1 MNLGADIAAALPE
14 LRRQAESRMTDIFT
28 VFRATGNTTT
38 DPDTLVETPEYATV
52 LTDVK
57 GRFQSSNVQP
67 RDAVT
72 PGVTAAETLLSWH
85 TPVTTVGVL
94 TGDIVECTAAVD
106 PELVGLRVRV
116 AGPFVKSAATARRF
130 PVELVS

>member
-1 MNLGADIAAALPE
+1 
-14 LRRQAESRMTDIFT
+14 MTDTFT
-28 VFRATGNTTT
+28 VSRATGDTTT

-67 RDAVT
+67 RDAET
-72 PGVTAAETLLSWH
+72 PGVTAAESALSWH
-85 TPVTTVGVL
+85 TSVATVGVL
-94 TGDIVECTAAVD
+94 TGDVVECTAAVD

>member
-1 MNLGADIAAALPE
+1 MIGDLAAALQRGRN
-14 LRRQAESRMTDIFT
+14 LAESRMTDTFT
-28 VFRATGNTTT
+28 VSRATGNTTT
-38 DPDTLVETPEYATV
+38 DPGTLIETLEYATV
-52 LTDVK
+52 LTDVR

-67 RDAVT
+67 RDAET

-106 PELVGLRVRV
+106 PELVGVRARI
-116 AGPFVKSAATARRF
+116 AGPFIKSQATSRRF
-130 PVELVS
+130 PVELFS